1 MIANLLNFLLGLY
14 VTYVAIFGLPAGV
27 PSWILAALGIA
38 IVVLALIAR
47 RSDFSGWQSATNAV
61 LGIALISDTLVDQVV
76 PMSPLAVF
84 WIELWVGLTVASL
97 ALWAA
102 LYHPTP
108 DAAQPESAR

>member
-14 VTYVAIFGLPAGV
+14 VTYVAIFGLPAST
-27 PSWILAALGIA
+27 PSWILAPLGIV

-47 RSDFSGWQSATNAV
+47 RSDFSGWQSATNSV
-61 LGIALISDTLVDQVV
+61 LGIALVIDTLIDQVI
-76 PMSPLAVF
+76 PMSALAVF

-102 LYHPTP
+102 LYHPAEGAP
-108 DAAQPESAR
+108 LPKA